1 MTKTTARSRAE
12 MRRLDDMPSQLAA
25 LETMNVP
32 ALAEKYRE
40 LYGEPTR
47 SRNRA
52 YLKKRLAWRIE
63 ANFQGDLSQGAIAR
77 IQQLGDQLPER
88 WQMRLGQPASEP
100 AAASD
105 ATTKLDA
112 ALSTATTEPRDP
124 RVPPVGTVVRRV
136 FDGKTHEVTV
146 CVEGF
151 EYEGRKYKTL
161 SAIANQI
168 AGSRWNGFLFF
179 GLKKRGDAASE
190 ESAAG
195 AATSSAPA
203 WARRSTKR
211 RCRRS
216 CASWRA

>member
-1 MTKTTARSRAE
+1 MNKATTRSRAE
-12 MRRLDDMPSQLAA
+12 MRKLDDMPSQLAA

-63 ANFQGDLSQGAIAR
+63 ASFQGDLSRGAIAR
-77 IQQLGDQLPER
+77 IQQIGDQLPEC
-88 WQMRLGQPASEP
+88 WQKRLGQPASE
-100 AAASD
+100 ATSSGD
-105 ATTKLDA
+105 AQPEAPLLGA
-112 ALSTATTEPRDP
+112 TEPRDP

-146 CVEGF
+146 RAEGF
-151 EYEGRKYKTL
+151 EYEGRQYKTL

-168 AGSRWNGFLFF
+168 AGSRWNGYLFF
-179 GLKKRGDAASE
+179 GLKKRADAASE
-190 ESAAG
+190 ESAA
-195 AATSSAPA
+195 
-203 WARRSTKR
+203 
-211 RCRRS
+211 
-216 CASWRA
+216 

>member
-1 MTKTTARSRAE
+1 
-12 MRRLDDMPSQLAA
+12 MPSQLAA

-88 WQMRLGQPASEP
+88 WQMRLGQAASEP
-100 AAASD
+100 AAAGD
-105 ATTKLDA
+105 AATKLDA

-179 GLKKRGDAASE
+179 GLKKPGAAASE
-190 ESAAG
+190 ESAA
-195 AATSSAPA
+195 
-203 WARRSTKR
+203 
-211 RCRRS
+211 
-216 CASWRA
+216 

>member
-1 MTKTTARSRAE
+1 
-12 MRRLDDMPSQLAA
+12 MPSQLAA

-100 AAASD
+100 AATGD
-105 ATTKLDA
+105 AATKLDA
-112 ALSTATTEPRDP
+112 ALSTTTTEPRDP

-179 GLKKRGDAASE
+179 GLKKPGAAASE
-190 ESAAG
+190 ESAA
-195 AATSSAPA
+195 
-203 WARRSTKR
+203 
-211 RCRRS
+211 
-216 CASWRA
+216 

>member
-1 MTKTTARSRAE
+1 

-88 WQMRLGQPASEP
+88 WQMRLGQPANEP
-100 AAASD
+100 PRATRRRDEARRGAEHRDDGASRS
-105 ATTKLDA
+105 ARA
-112 ALSTATTEPRDP
+112 PGGHRRAPRLRWQDP
-124 RVPPVGTVVRRV
+124 RGDGLRRGLRVRGAQVQDALGHREP
-136 FDGKTHEVTV
+136 DRWLALERLPLLRAQ
-146 CVEGF
+146 E
-151 EYEGRKYKTL
+151 
-161 SAIANQI
+161 
-168 AGSRWNGFLFF
+168 AGA
-179 GLKKRGDAASE
+179 AASE
-190 ESAAG
+190 ESAA
-195 AATSSAPA
+195 
-203 WARRSTKR
+203 
-211 RCRRS
+211 
-216 CASWRA
+216 

>member
-1 MTKTTARSRAE
+1 MNKATTRSRAE

-88 WQMRLGQPASEP
+88 WQMRLGQAASEP
-100 AAASD
+100 AAAGD
-105 ATTKLDA
+105 VATKLDA
-112 ALSTATTEPRDP
+112 ALSTAKTEPRDP

-190 ESAAG
+190 ESAA
-195 AATSSAPA
+195 
-203 WARRSTKR
+203 
-211 RCRRS
+211 
-216 CASWRA
+216 

>member
-1 MTKTTARSRAE
+1 MTKATTRSRAE

-105 ATTKLDA
+105 AATKLDA

-179 GLKKRGDAASE
+179 GLKKTGASASE
-190 ESAAG
+190 ESAA
-195 AATSSAPA
+195 
-203 WARRSTKR
+203 
-211 RCRRS
+211 
-216 CASWRA
+216 

>member
-1 MTKTTARSRAE
+1 MNKATTRSRAE

-100 AAASD
+100 AASD
-105 ATTKLDA
+105 AATKLDA
-112 ALSTATTEPRDP
+112 ALSIATTEPRDP

-179 GLKKRGDAASE
+179 GLKKPGASASE
-190 ESAAG
+190 ESAA
-195 AATSSAPA
+195 
-203 WARRSTKR
+203 
-211 RCRRS
+211 
-216 CASWRA
+216 

>member
-1 MTKTTARSRAE
+1 
-12 MRRLDDMPSQLAA
+12 
-25 LETMNVP
+25 MNVP

-63 ANFQGDLSQGAIAR
+63 ANFQGDLSQGALAR

-88 WQMRLGQPASEP
+88 WQMRLRQPAS
-100 AAASD
+100 AAD
-105 ATTKLDA
+105 ATSDDA
-112 ALSTATTEPRDP
+112 PPTTQTLLAATEPRDP
-124 RVPPVGTVVRRV
+124 RVPPPGTVIRRV

-146 CVEGF
+146 CIEGF
-151 EYEGRKYKTL
+151 EYAGRKYKTL

-179 GLKKRGDAASE
+179 GLKKPGASASE
-190 ESAAG
+190 ESAA
-195 AATSSAPA
+195 
-203 WARRSTKR
+203 
-211 RCRRS
+211 
-216 CASWRA
+216 

>member
-1 MTKTTARSRAE
+1 MNKATTRSRAE

-63 ANFQGDLSQGAIAR
+63 ASFQGDLSQGAIAR

-100 AAASD
+100 AAAGE
-105 ATTKLDA
+105 AATKLDA
-112 ALSTATTEPRDP
+112 AMSIATTEPRDP

-190 ESAAG
+190 ESAA
-195 AATSSAPA
+195 
-203 WARRSTKR
+203 
-211 RCRRS
+211 
-216 CASWRA
+216 

>member
-105 ATTKLDA
+105 AATKLDA
-112 ALSTATTEPRDP
+112 ALSIATTEPRDP

-179 GLKKRGDAASE
+179 GLKKPGAAANE
-190 ESAAG
+190 ESAA
-195 AATSSAPA
+195 
-203 WARRSTKR
+203 
-211 RCRRS
+211 
-216 CASWRA
+216 

>member
-1 MTKTTARSRAE
+1 MNQATTRSRAE
-12 MRRLDDMPSQLAA
+12 TPRLHDIPSQLAA
-25 LETMNVP
+25 LETLNVQ

-100 AAASD
+100 AAAGD
-105 ATTKLDA
+105 AATKLDA

-151 EYEGRKYKTL
+151 EYAGRKYKTL

-179 GLKKRGDAASE
+179 GLKKRGDATSE
-190 ESAAG
+190 ESAA
-195 AATSSAPA
+195 
-203 WARRSTKR
+203 
-211 RCRRS
+211 
-216 CASWRA
+216 

>member
-63 ANFQGDLSQGAIAR
+63 ANFQGDLSKGAIAR

-88 WQMRLGQPASEP
+88 WQMRLGQAASEP
-100 AAASD
+100 AAAGD
-105 ATTKLDA
+105 AATKLDA

-190 ESAAG
+190 ESAA
-195 AATSSAPA
+195 
-203 WARRSTKR
+203 
-211 RCRRS
+211 
-216 CASWRA
+216 

>member
-1 MTKTTARSRAE
+1 MNKATTRSRAE

-88 WQMRLGQPASEP
+88 WQMRLGQPASAP

-105 ATTKLDA
+105 AATKPDA

-179 GLKKRGDAASE
+179 GLKKRGAAASE
-190 ESAAG
+190 ESA
-195 AATSSAPA
+195 T
-203 WARRSTKR
+203 
-211 RCRRS
+211 
-216 CASWRA
+216 

>member
-100 AAASD
+100 AAAGD

-112 ALSTATTEPRDP
+112 ALSTATTGPRDP

-179 GLKKRGDAASE
+179 GLKKPGAAANE
-190 ESAAG
+190 ESAA
-195 AATSSAPA
+195 
-203 WARRSTKR
+203 
-211 RCRRS
+211 
-216 CASWRA
+216 

>member
-1 MTKTTARSRAE
+1 MNKATTRSRAE

-88 WQMRLGQPASEP
+88 WQMRLGQSANGA

-105 ATTKLDA
+105 A
-112 ALSTATTEPRDP
+112 ATMPEVPPIIVATEPRDP

-161 SAIANQI
+161 SAIATQI
-168 AGSRWNGFLFF
+168 AGTRWNGYLFF
-179 GLKKRGDAASE
+179 GLKKRDDAASE
-190 ESAAG
+190 ESAA
-195 AATSSAPA
+195 
-203 WARRSTKR
+203 
-211 RCRRS
+211 
-216 CASWRA
+216 

>member
-1 MTKTTARSRAE
+1 MNKATTRSRAE

-105 ATTKLDA
+105 AATKLDA
-112 ALSTATTEPRDP
+112 ALSIATTEPRDP

-179 GLKKRGDAASE
+179 GLKKPGAAANE
-190 ESAAG
+190 ESAA
-195 AATSSAPA
+195 
-203 WARRSTKR
+203 
-211 RCRRS
+211 
-216 CASWRA
+216 

>member
-1 MTKTTARSRAE
+1 MTKATTRSRTE
-12 MRRLDDMPSQLAA
+12 RRKLDDMPSQLAA

-88 WQMRLGQPASEP
+88 WQMRLGQPANEP
-100 AAASD
+100 D
-105 ATTKLDA
+105 ATSDDTTLPPVLA
-112 ALSTATTEPRDP
+112 ATEPRDP
-124 RVPPVGTVVRRV
+124 RVPPPGTVLRRV

-146 CVEGF
+146 CLEGF
-151 EYEGRKYKTL
+151 EYAGRKYKTL
-161 SAIANQI
+161 SAIATEI
-168 AGSRWNGFLFF
+168 AGTRWNGFLFF
-179 GLKKRGDAASE
+179 GLKKRGGAV
-190 ESAAG
+190 SAA
-195 AATSSAPA
+195 
-203 WARRSTKR
+203 
-211 RCRRS
+211 
-216 CASWRA
+216 

>member
-1 MTKTTARSRAE
+1 MNKATTRSRAE

-63 ANFQGDLSQGAIAR
+63 AMFQGGLSQGALER
-77 IQQLGDQLPER
+77 IEQLGDQLPER
-88 WQMRLGQPASEP
+88 WQMRLAQPTN
-100 AAASD
+100 AAD
-105 ATTKLDA
+105 ATDA
-112 ALSTATTEPRDP
+112 GASPPTFLTPTEPRDP

-136 FDGKTHEVTV
+136 YDGKTHEVTV
-146 CVEGF
+146 CAEGF
-151 EYEGRKYKTL
+151 EYEGRRYKTL

-179 GLKKRGDAASE
+179 GLKKRGDATSE
-190 ESAAG
+190 ESAA
-195 AATSSAPA
+195 
-203 WARRSTKR
+203 
-211 RCRRS
+211 
-216 CASWRA
+216 

>member
-1 MTKTTARSRAE
+1 MTKTIARSRAE

-63 ANFQGDLSQGAIAR
+63 ANFQGDLSQSAIAR

-105 ATTKLDA
+105 AATKLDA

-151 EYEGRKYKTL
+151 EYEGRRYKTL

-190 ESAAG
+190 ESAA
-195 AATSSAPA
+195 
-203 WARRSTKR
+203 
-211 RCRRS
+211 
-216 CASWRA
+216 